1 MLFKN
6 KEQQHKIATLE
17 SELSSFYGTEDDLRH
32 EMIYFTLDSDGYLSE
47 SNTLLSNSL
56 SYSIAELN
64 GKNIQE
70 LLCAKSLPK
79 EHVKNMLK
87 AVHENKH
94 WHGALHL
101 ISKHNQE
108 VWLRAMI
115 HPNPSQTS
123 DKNKLRV
130 YAVELTNTINTSRQ
144 YQDIITALHRSLAVI
159 EFDLSGN
166 ILNANENFLRCVK
179 YRKQD
184 IIGKHHQIFCRQEE
198 VNSSDYQ
205 RFWQTLAAGEFV
217 SDRFQRLDR
226 YGHIVWLEASYNP
239 VHDDSGELYKI
250 VKFAPEITEQ
260 MDRETAIAETANVAY
275 HISLQTDQQA
285 SAGIAVIQ
293 DTMTTMNALATEMAQ
308 ASEGVY
314 SLDKQSSQI
323 AALVES
329 IHGIAEQTNLLAL
342 NAAIEAARAG
352 EQGRG
357 FAVVADEVRKLAAR
371 TSSVTQQIVEVVT
384 KNKELTANAVALINH
399 SQQGA
404 HQALQLANEAGA
416 AMNKMQ
422 AGAKEV
428 VTAVSEFNN
437 TL

>member
-1 MLFKN
+1 
-6 KEQQHKIATLE
+6 
-17 SELSSFYGTEDDLRH
+17 
-32 EMIYFTLDSDGYLSE
+32 
-47 SNTLLSNSL
+47 
-56 SYSIAELN
+56 
-64 GKNIQE
+64 
-70 LLCAKSLPK
+70 
-79 EHVKNMLK
+79 
-87 AVHENKH
+87 
-94 WHGALHL
+94 
-101 ISKHNQE
+101 
-108 VWLRAMI
+108 
-115 HPNPSQTS
+115 
-123 DKNKLRV
+123 
-130 YAVELTNTINTSRQ
+130 NTSRQ

-239 VHDDSGELYKI
+239 IHDDSGELYKI
-250 VKFAPEITEQ
+250 VKFATEITEQ

-357 FAVVADEVRKLAAR
+357 F
-371 TSSVTQQIVEVVT
+371 
-384 KNKELTANAVALINH
+384 
-399 SQQGA
+399 
-404 HQALQLANEAGA
+404 
-416 AMNKMQ
+416 
-422 AGAKEV
+422 
-428 VTAVSEFNN
+428 
-437 TL
+437 